1 MTSCWH
7 RSSTWCSTVRLPGD
21 NERGACARE
30 LNLSMRCIFQALMIF
45 LTACALAACGS
56 THPGP
61 VTDHFD
67 GKHFF
72 TPGTSKSSSPIGYL
86 WRRLTNPP
94 PDWPQA
100 VPSPANLPALS
111 PRVSAKEARVT
122 YIGHATLLIQV
133 AGLNILT
140 DPVWSQRA
148 SAVQWLG
155 PKRVAQP
162 AWPLEQLPPIDLV
175 LISHD
180 HYDHLDVP
188 TLRLLDAAHRP
199 RVIAPL
205 GLKKLLTEAMPQ
217 SSVSE
222 HDWGERVALAQGAWL
237 HVEPMAHGSG
247 RTPFDQMQTLWAAY
261 VIEAAG
267 MKMYHAGDT
276 GYAGGRYFREVAKR
290 HGPLDLAILPIGAY
304 EPVDFMA
311 DSHMSPSEAVQALID
326 TGARQGM
333 AHHFD
338 TFQLGFEA
346 FGAAGAELLK
356 AMQSSGLPLQRMI
369 VPIIGQAVVVKPTTP

>member
-1 MTSCWH
+1 
-7 RSSTWCSTVRLPGD
+7 
-21 NERGACARE
+21 
-30 LNLSMRCIFQALMIF
+30 MRTALFVLITL
-45 LTACALAACGS
+45 LTAWTLSACGS
-56 THPGP
+56 TYQGP

-67 GKHFF
+67 GKRFF
-72 TPGTSKSSSPIGYL
+72 TPGVNKSSSPVGYL
-86 WRRLTNPP
+86 WRRLTDPP

-100 VPSPANLPALS
+100 VPAPANLPALL
-111 PRVSAKEARVT
+111 PRVIGNEARVT
-122 YIGHATLLIQV
+122 YIGHATLLVQV

-162 AWPLEQLPPIDLV
+162 AWLLEQLPPIDVV

-180 HYDHLDVP
+180 HYDHLDVS
-188 TLRLLDAAHRP
+188 TLRKLDAAHRP

-205 GLKKLLTEAMPQ
+205 GVQKLLVETMPQ
-217 SSVSE
+217 SKVSE
-222 HDWGERVALAQGAWL
+222 HDWGERVMLAQGAWV
-237 HVEPMAHGSG
+237 HVEGMAHGSG

-267 MKMYHAGDT
+267 IKMYHAGDA
-276 GYAGGRYFREVAKR
+276 GYAGGKFFRDTAKR

-326 TGARQGM
+326 TGARQGL

-338 TFQLGFEA
+338 TFQLGFEG
-346 FGAAGAELLK
+346 FGAAGK
-356 AMQSSGLPLQRMI
+356 ALIQAMKIHGLPAQKMI
-369 VPIIGQAVVVKPTTP
+369 IPTVGQAVLIQTSPP

>member
-1 MTSCWH
+1 MRRPLFTLITLLAAW
-7 RSSTWCSTVRLPGD
+7 
-21 NERGACARE
+21 A
-30 LNLSMRCIFQALMIF
+30 LS
-45 LTACALAACGS
+45 ACGS
-56 THPGP
+56 TYQGP

-67 GKHFF
+67 GERFF
-72 TPGTSKSSSPIGYL
+72 TPGANKSSSPVGYL

-94 PDWPQA
+94 PDWPDA
-100 VPSPANLPALS
+100 VAAPAQVPALL
-111 PRVSAKEARVT
+111 PRVNSNEARVT
-122 YIGHATLLIQV
+122 YISHATLLIQV

-148 SAVQWLG
+148 SVVQWLG

-162 AWPLEQLPPIDLV
+162 AWPLDQLPKIDVV

-180 HYDHLDVP
+180 HYDHLDTA
-188 TLRLLDAAHRP
+188 TLRQIDAQHRP

-205 GLKKLLTEAMPQ
+205 GLRKLLSSTMPH
-217 SSVSE
+217 SEVSE
-222 HDWGERVALAQGAWL
+222 HDWGTRVSLKPDVWI

-247 RTPFDQMQTLWAAY
+247 RTPFDQMHTLWAAF
-261 VIEAAG
+261 VIEAGG
-267 MKMYHAGDT
+267 MKIYHVGDT
-276 GYAGGRYFREVAKR
+276 GYAGGRFFREVAQR

-326 TGARQGM
+326 TGARLGM

-346 FGAAGAELLK
+346 YGQAGKQLSTAMDAK
-356 AMQSSGLPLQRMI
+356 ALPHQHFI
-369 VPIIGQAVVVKPTTP
+369 VPRTGQSLIVQPVR

>member
-1 MTSCWH
+1 MILVPRM
-7 RSSTWCSTVRLPGD
+7 RSAVLVLV
-21 NERGACARE
+21 AV
-30 LNLSMRCIFQALMIF
+30 
-45 LTACALAACGS
+45 LAAWAVSACGS
-56 THPGP
+56 THLGP

-67 GKHFF
+67 GKRFF
-72 TPGTSKSSSPIGYL
+72 TPGASKNSSPVGYL
-86 WRRLTNPP
+86 WQRLTDPP

-100 VPSPANLPALS
+100 VPAPANLPALMQ
-111 PRVSAKEARVT
+111 RVIGNEARVT

-133 AGLNILT
+133 AGINILT

-162 AWPLEQLPPIDLV
+162 SWQLAQLPPIDLV

-180 HYDHLDVP
+180 HYDHLDIP

-205 GLKKLLTEAMPQ
+205 GLQKLLSDAMPQ
-217 SSVSE
+217 SKVSE
-222 HDWGERVALAQGAWL
+222 HDWGERVSLAQGAWV

-261 VIEAAG
+261 VVEAAG
-267 MKMYHAGDT
+267 MKIYHVGDT
-276 GYAGGRYFREVAKR
+276 GYAGGRFFRDITKR
-290 HGPLDLAILPIGAY
+290 HGTLDLAILPIGAY
-304 EPVDFMA
+304 EPIDFMA

-326 TGARQGM
+326 TGARLGL

-346 FGAAGAELLK
+346 FGVAGKELTQ
-356 AMQSSGLPLQRMI
+356 AMEDRSLPTHRMV
-369 VPIIGQAVVVKPTTP
+369 VPNVGQAVVVQSMLH

>member
-1 MTSCWH
+1 MKTSNG
-7 RSSTWCSTVRLPGD
+7 SVRTAHSVLW
-21 NERGACARE
+21 
-30 LNLSMRCIFQALMIF
+30 AL
-45 LTACALAACGS
+45 LTALVLSACGS
-56 THPGP
+56 PYRGA

-67 GKHFF
+67 GKLFF
-72 TPGTSKSSSPIGYL
+72 TPGVSKSSSPAGYL

-94 PDWPQA
+94 PEWPQA
-100 VPSPANLPALS
+100 VPAKANLPALVQ
-111 PRVSAKEARVT
+111 RVSGNEARVT

-162 AWPLEQLPPIDLV
+162 AWRFEQLPPIDVV
-175 LISHD
+175 LISHN

-188 TLRLLDAAHRP
+188 TLRLLDSAHRP
-199 RVIAPL
+199 RVVAPL
-205 GLKKLLTEAMPQ
+205 GLQKLLAKTMPQ
-217 SSVSE
+217 SKVSE
-222 HDWGERVALAQGAWL
+222 HDWGDRVSLAQGAWV

-261 VIEAAG
+261 VLEAAG
-267 MKMYHAGDT
+267 IKIYHVGDA
-276 GYAGGRYFREVAKR
+276 GYAGGKFFRSIASR
-290 HGPLDLAILPIGAY
+290 HGVLDLAILPIGAY

-326 TGARQGM
+326 TGARQGL

-346 FGAAGAELLK
+346 FGAAESELVNAKK
-356 AMQSSGLPLQRMI
+356 ARNLSTQKMI
-369 VPIIGQAVVVKPTTP
+369 VPKLGEALIIQATMQ